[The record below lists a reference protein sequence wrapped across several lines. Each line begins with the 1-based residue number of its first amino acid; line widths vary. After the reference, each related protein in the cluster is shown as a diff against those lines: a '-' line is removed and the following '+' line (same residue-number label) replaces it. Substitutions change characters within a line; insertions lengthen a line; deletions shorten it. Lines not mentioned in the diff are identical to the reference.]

1 MMNQRYDVIIVGG
14 GPAGAT
20 AAFFLGQAGAK
31 VLVLEKEKI
40 PRYKT
45 CGGAVSARV
54 LEQFPFSF
62 DSVIESKVKSISYGA
77 GNQMVTIPVPNSAL
91 RMVMRADFD
100 SYLLGQAR
108 VEVRDG
114 VAVKS
119 VHEQKDSVTVTT
131 GSGEYITADYLIAA
145 DGVNS
150 IVGRALGLR
159 AKKVLAG
166 AIEVEA
172 IVPDRIQER
181 FAQNPMLIFG
191 DLDVGYLWIF
201 PKRDHLS
208 VGIGALR
215 PKPGELQ
222 SVLRRVMQRYGI
234 ILDGDQHGH
243 PLPIY
248 ICREQLHTTRTFLVG
263 DAAGFV
269 DPLTGEGIRFAIKSG
284 RLAAEAILAN
294 DPQRY
299 ARQLRRTI
307 QRNHG
312 HARFWTDLFYRA
324 PLFYF
329 EVGLRN
335 PFTSYAL
342 MKMLDDQIGYGRV
355 FLQIIS
361 TFPMF
366 LATKKITVNDPRPGI
381 HSMSRMSDLP

>member
-1 MMNQRYDVIIVGG
+1 MDQKYDVIVVGG

-31 VLVLEKEKI
+31 VLVLEREKI

-62 DSVIESKVKSISYGA
+62 DNVIESRVKSISYGS
-77 GNQMVTIPVPNSAL
+77 GDQMVTIPVPKSKL

-100 SYLLGQAR
+100 SHLLNHATA
-108 VEVRDG
+108 EVRDG

-119 VHEQKDSVTVTT
+119 VSEEKDSVTVTI
-131 GSGEYITADYLIAA
+131 GNGERITADFLVAA

-150 IVGRALGLR
+150 MIGRSLGLR

-172 IVPDRIQER
+172 KVPDQVQER
-181 FAQNPMLIFG
+181 FAENPMLIFEG
-191 DLDVGYLWIF
+191 LEVGYLWIF
-201 PKRDHLS
+201 PKRNHLS
-208 VGIGALR
+208 VGIGALH
-215 PKPGELQ
+215 PKPGDLQ
-222 SVLRRVMQRYGI
+222 AVLRRVMQRYGI
-234 ILDGDQHGH
+234 SLDGEQHGH
-243 PLPIY
+243 PLPVY
-248 ICREQLHTTRTFLVG
+248 VRREQIHTARTFLVG

-284 RLAAEAILAN
+284 RMAAEAILAR

-299 ARQLRRTI
+299 ARLLSRTI
-307 QRNHG
+307 QRNHD
-312 HARFWTDLFYRA
+312 HARFWMDLFYRA
-324 PLFYF
+324 PRFYF

-342 MKMLDDQIGYGRV
+342 MQMLDDQIGYGRV
-355 FLQIIS
+355 FLRIIS

-366 LATKKITVNDPRPGI
+366 LATKKITVNESKSEFHSI
-381 HSMSRMSDLP
+381 HQINA